1 MEDIISDGQYLMSNY
16 FLTFNK
22 RLFLSNDVYPFI
34 LVADSLTWHEI
45 FNLMGGCNRVTF
57 LKSFVLFPIV
67 ISGDAD
73 TAEPAELE
81 LSTKVHEDFTVHR
94 DNRINRHLSMVC
106 RCAFGMPISDR
117 NFASASKNIST

>member
-16 FLTFNK
+16 FLTFNNK

-81 LSTKVHEDFTVHR
+81 LSTKIT
-94 DNRINRHLSMVC
+94 
-106 RCAFGMPISDR
+106 
-117 NFASASKNIST
+117 NISQCTETI

>member
-1 MEDIISDGQYLMSNY
+1 M
-16 FLTFNK
+16 
-22 RLFLSNDVYPFI
+22 
-34 LVADSLTWHEI
+34 
-45 FNLMGGCNRVTF
+45 TF

-94 DNRINRHLSMVC
+94 DNWINRHLSMVC
-106 RCAFGMPISDR
+106 RCAFSAIAKMISPLV
-117 NFASASKNIST
+117 